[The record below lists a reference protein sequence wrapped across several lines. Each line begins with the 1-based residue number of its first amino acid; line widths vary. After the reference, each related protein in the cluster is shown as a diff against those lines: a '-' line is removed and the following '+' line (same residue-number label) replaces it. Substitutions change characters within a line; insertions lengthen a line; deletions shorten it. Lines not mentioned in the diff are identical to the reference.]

1 VGKLVVNFHNNWY
14 QSQGCRE
21 MQSLKF
27 GIERFD
33 GKINFGL
40 WQIQV
45 KDILI
50 QSGLHKILGLYPP
63 LVLVMILENPVL
75 VK

>member
-1 VGKLVVNFHNNWY
+1 M
-14 QSQGCRE
+14 E
-21 MQSLKF
+21 SLKF

-33 GKINFGL
+33 RRMNFGL

-50 QSGLHKILGLYPP
+50 QSGLHKTLRGIPTSSSSDGAGKSGASD
-63 LVLVMILENPVL
+63 VDWEDFGSESGEFHSVVSG
-75 VK
+75 

>member
-1 VGKLVVNFHNNWY
+1 
-14 QSQGCRE
+14 
-21 MQSLKF
+21 MMKF
-27 GIERFD
+27 DFEKFD

-50 QSGLHKILGLYPP
+50 KYGLHKVLKGKLTPEGSEKSSRVSLANGSKDCDAGSLSFNFVEDEYIL
-63 LVLVMILENPVL
+63 
-75 VK
+75 